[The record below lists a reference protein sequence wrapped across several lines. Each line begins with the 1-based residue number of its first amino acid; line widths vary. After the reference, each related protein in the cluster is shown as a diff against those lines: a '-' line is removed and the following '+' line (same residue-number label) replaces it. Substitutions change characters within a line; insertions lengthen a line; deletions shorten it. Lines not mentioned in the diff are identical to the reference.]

1 MTADAS
7 HIQDSNQIPNTG
19 QSQVPTNPDGP
30 FGTYVHIASFIVHCR
45 PAYLPQVVERIPQ
58 LPLTEVTHRSDS
70 GKLVV
75 VAERGSARDITRLT
89 ETLTDLDGV
98 LSVNMVYHQIE
109 LAHELEEVVSP

>member
-1 MTADAS
+1 MTAVLGQR
-7 HIQDSNQIPNTG
+7 QDVGP
-19 QSQVPTNPDGP
+19 VPKQAPVSTEGHV
-30 FGTYVHIASFIVHCR
+30 GTYVHIASFIVHCR
-45 PAYLPQVVERIPQ
+45 PAYLPQLLATIPQ
-58 LPLTEVTHRSDS
+58 LPLTEVTHRSDN

-109 LAHELEEVVSP
+109 LAEELEEVVSP